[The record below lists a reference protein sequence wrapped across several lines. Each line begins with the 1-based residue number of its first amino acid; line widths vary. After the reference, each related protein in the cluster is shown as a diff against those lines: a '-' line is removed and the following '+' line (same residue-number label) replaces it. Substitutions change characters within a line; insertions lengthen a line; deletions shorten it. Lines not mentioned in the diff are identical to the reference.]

1 MDKVKEITNAAIDAA
16 LQYRKETD
24 DKLEQICKENK
35 DKIINGII
43 KMFSDLNNT
52 AELLSKIYPELYFKE
67 DCLRI
72 DVDRTDES
80 SITINSIKYMDS
92 MFKITYYVDRDVNTY
107 TVCSSTDK
115 SFYDKIDH
123 FDIPY
128 LYNALKKYISKLN
141 NEMVDILNAYND
153 DSDDTDT
160 RVAEI
165 KSLVE
170 GL

>member
-1 MDKVKEITNAAIDAA
+1 MDRVKEITNATIDAA

-24 DKLEQICKENK
+24 DRLDKVCKENK

-43 KMFSDLNNT
+43 KMFNDLNNT
-52 AELLSKIYPELYFKE
+52 AALLSKIESELCFKE

-80 SITINSIKYMDS
+80 SITINSIKYADS
-92 MFKITYYVDRDVNTY
+92 MFKITYYVDHNINSY

-115 SFYDKIDH
+115 SFYDKINH

-128 LYNALKKYISKLN
+128 LYNVLKKYISKLN
-141 NEMVDILNAYND
+141 NEMLDILNEYNE